1 MEKTMRVLGAED
13 EGASHGHS
21 HSHSH
26 GHGAAPIEID
36 AHASGVSTAPP
47 ADGLKGRKAQKNAS
61 ALEEEDHATP
71 DPAPSAAAAAGPQT
85 SKLSAYLNLFGDF
98 VHNM

>member
-1 MEKTMRVLGAED
+1 MEKTLRVLGGED
-13 EGASHGHS
+13 EQGHS

-26 GHGAAPIEID
+26 AHSNGSAEHANGH
-36 AHASGVSTAPP
+36 STAVSAPS
-47 ADGLKGRKAQKNAS
+47 ADGLKSRGADKTEKHESNGNGVVQ
-61 ALEEEDHATP
+61 E
-71 DPAPSAAAAAGPQT
+71 APKQT